1 MGPGGNVGQL
11 TEHRP
16 RWTGAHETV
25 QSSPD
30 TKQKCNK
37 KAQTDTGACREG
49 AGAAGSGCCTEPDP
63 SESKNKGCKSGSV
76 SRAPDLAKDLVP
88 ESVSGSV
95 SNSHTDKVTA
105 TCLEPV
111 TAEVQDVETAD
122 GPEAAQA
129 RKFSVDANPETARPR
144 RESTGEHRSQ
154 RKSLKYNN
162 IPPPPTQ
169 PKIQYIRCSDFHNKN
184 KRVSDVLSILQ
195 GQIINKQMV
204 ISSTGILQSK
214 VSLCKSSKSQSRLS
228 ILSLDATFPQPP
240 ALGGLAS
247 VAWRLG
253 AATTLSTLT
262 RQHTC
267 MSQEHKWFIQ
277 RTQEQ
282 DTCDLRPLMC

>member
-1 MGPGGNVGQL
+1 MPVFKEASSALTPVGGGIPHGVLPEMGPGGNVGQL

-30 TKQKCNK
+30 TKQKCNR

-63 SESKNKGCKSGSV
+63 SESKNKGGKSGSV

-144 RESTGEHRSQ
+144 RESTGEHRPQ
-154 RKSLKYNN
+154 RKTLKYNTT
-162 IPPPPTQ
+162 PPLPNLRSNKYAALTFTI
-169 PKIQYIRCSDFHNKN
+169 KIKE
-184 KRVSDVLSILQ
+184 
-195 GQIINKQMV
+195 
-204 ISSTGILQSK
+204 
-214 VSLCKSSKSQSRLS
+214 
-228 ILSLDATFPQPP
+228 FPMFYQFYK
-240 ALGGLAS
+240 A
-247 VAWRLG
+247 
-253 AATTLSTLT
+253 
-262 RQHTC
+262 
-267 MSQEHKWFIQ
+267 K
-277 RTQEQ
+277 
-282 DTCDLRPLMC
+282 